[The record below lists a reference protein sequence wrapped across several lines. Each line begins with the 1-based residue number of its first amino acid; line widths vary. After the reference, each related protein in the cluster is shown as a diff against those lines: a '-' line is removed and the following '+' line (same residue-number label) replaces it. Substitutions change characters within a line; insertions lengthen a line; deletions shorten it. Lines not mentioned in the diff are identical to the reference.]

1 MNVSLTPDLEAFIH
15 DMVKSGGYASA
26 SEVVRD
32 ALRRLVHADS
42 LRQAEL
48 KRLRAEI
55 QVGLD
60 QSERGELVEG
70 EAALAALMD
79 GISAASRRSV

>member
-32 ALRRLVHADS
+32 ALRRLVHDDS
-42 LRQAEL
+42 LRQMEL

-60 QSERGELVEG
+60 QADRGEVVDG
-70 EAALAALMD
+70 EDAMTALIG
-79 GISAASRRSV
+79 GIANMGRQSG